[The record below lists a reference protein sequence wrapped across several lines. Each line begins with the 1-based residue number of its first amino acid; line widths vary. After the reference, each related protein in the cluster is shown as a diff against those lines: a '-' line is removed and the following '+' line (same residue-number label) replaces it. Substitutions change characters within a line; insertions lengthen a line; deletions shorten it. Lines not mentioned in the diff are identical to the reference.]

1 MDHAPGSSVTVT
13 YKTGGKKAKGP
24 KAPPMENIKFNN
36 YDVLL
41 QLGFDKDF
49 IDENRR
55 LGLQEQNMQKA

>member
-1 MDHAPGSSVTVT
+1 
-13 YKTGGKKAKGP
+13 
-24 KAPPMENIKFNN
+24 MENLKFNN

-55 LGLQEQNMQKA
+55 LGL

>member
-1 MDHAPGSSVTVT
+1 MEFSAPGSSVTVT
-13 YKTGGKKAKGP
+13 FKQKGGKQKKTKGTP
-24 KAPPMENIKFNN
+24 GAPMENLKFNN

-55 LGLQEQNMQKA
+55 LGL